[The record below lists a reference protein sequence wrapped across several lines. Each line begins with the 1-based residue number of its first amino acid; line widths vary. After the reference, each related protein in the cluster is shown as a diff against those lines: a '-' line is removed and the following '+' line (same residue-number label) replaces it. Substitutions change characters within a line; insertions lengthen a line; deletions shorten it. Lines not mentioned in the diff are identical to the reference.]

1 MNFVDHAALNGVARS
16 HGFRGGAAPDAAPK
30 FDAFLY
36 RLTKAALDLV
46 RIVTQQKTVQPEHF
60 FTLAKIGALLDTP
73 VGWQTSSRHRGGGD
87 YSLPAAYY
95 DTHASG
101 AYHADAPAHHDSDV
115 SMIRAA
121 MHQSMTGGACACK
134 GRQAG
139 GEAYPPEYYSASV
152 VDPAY
157 AGGSPPAARIISD
170 ETMLRIIREYRAR
183 GGSAVESMRISDP
196 AKHRL
201 REIIEANVVA
211 ALHQAKK
218 KGGAASAQK
227 LTGAAVSKLA
237 ASWTLRVISR

>member
-1 MNFVDHAALNGVARS
+1 MGVV
-16 HGFRGGAAPDAAPK
+16 G
-30 FDAFLY
+30 L
-36 RLTKAALDLV
+36 LTKFVLTTLKPLKSAVRRIASVGSAPRGVEAAA
-46 RIVTQQKTVQPEHF
+46 R
-60 FTLAKIGALLDTP
+60 ALGDRAA
-73 VGWQTSSRHRGGGD
+73 QARHRM
-87 YSLPAAYY
+87 
-95 DTHASG
+95 
-101 AYHADAPAHHDSDV
+101 AH
-115 SMIRAA
+115 II
-121 MHQSMTGGACACK
+121 
-134 GRQAG
+134 
-139 GEAYPPEYYSASV
+139 Y
-152 VDPAY
+152 PAY
-157 AGGSPPAARIISD
+157 AGGSPSAARIISD